1 MLTHSSQCHA
11 YIRTKWQEC
20 PNSTSYS
27 QMGRLPS
34 AHQWTYPILEL
45 VTSSPMHVSIPPR
58 KSVGWQLVPTGEKQ
72 GGSSKQM
79 VLAAS
84 RNVPQIPFSEPAS
97 QKQQAHTLS
106 WPWETQESQV
116 SSSTRAAAVSPKL
129 GDKKLTESGG
139 LAGHSQKP
147 TKQPGW

>member
-1 MLTHSSQCHA
+1 MLPTQGHSALGGHQGLIPGQGTGSHMPQLKTLPAKTKTEDPICH
-11 YIRTKWQEC
+11 T
-20 PNSTSYS
+20 
-27 QMGRLPS
+27 
-34 AHQWTYPILEL
+34 
-45 VTSSPMHVSIPPR
+45 PMHVSIPPR

-84 RNVPQIPFSEPAS
+84 RNVPQILFSEPAS